1 MIIHYHSSFLIF
13 TVPKS
18 LVVSMLNWQMCSGLD
33 SKTNVFV
40 HNEKTLKKARLKE
53 WRNGESTLMQIME
66 VMKVPDLE
74 FYGFF
79 SQQTGPSFC

>member
-1 MIIHYHSSFLIF
+1 
-13 TVPKS
+13 
-18 LVVSMLNWQMCSGLD
+18 MLNWQMCSAID

-79 SQQTGPSFC
+79 LNRQFHPFVEATFFALGHKITLSFPLERA